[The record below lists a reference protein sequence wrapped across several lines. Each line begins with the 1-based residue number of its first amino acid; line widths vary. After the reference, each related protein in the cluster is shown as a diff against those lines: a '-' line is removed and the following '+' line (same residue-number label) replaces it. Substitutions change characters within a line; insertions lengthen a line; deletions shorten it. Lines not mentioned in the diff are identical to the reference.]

1 MSVIPQTN
9 DLRISV
15 HDMQFQSMI
24 FMFTME
30 NTEGFDQ
37 KTLDKMNAEVKKTMS
52 KHDPKSK
59 NYKKLVEQVEDQVF
73 DKYCSE
79 VFRPSLKL

>member
-1 MSVIPQTN
+1 
-9 DLRISV
+9 
-15 HDMQFQSMI
+15 MI

-59 NYKKLVEQVEDQVF
+59 DYKKICEQVEDQVF

>member
-1 MSVIPQTN
+1 
-9 DLRISV
+9 
-15 HDMQFQSMI
+15 MI
-24 FMFTME
+24 FIFTME

-59 NYKKLVEQVEDQVF
+59 DYTKICEQVEDHIF

-79 VFRPSLKL
+79 IFCPSLKL

>member
-1 MSVIPQTN
+1 
-9 DLRISV
+9 
-15 HDMQFQSMI
+15 MI
-24 FMFTME
+24 FMFTMQ

-37 KTLDKMNAEVKKTMS
+37 VTLDRMNAEVKKLMS

-59 NYKKLVEQVEDQVF
+59 NYKKTYEKVEEQVF
-73 DKYCSE
+73 DRYCTE

>member
-1 MSVIPQTN
+1 
-9 DLRISV
+9 
-15 HDMQFQSMI
+15 
-24 FMFTME
+24 MFTME

-37 KTLDKMNAEVKKTMS
+37 KILDKMNAEVKKILS
-52 KHDPKSK
+52 KYDPKTK
-59 NYKKLVEQVEDQVF
+59 NYKQICEQAEDQVF

>member
-1 MSVIPQTN
+1 
-9 DLRISV
+9 
-15 HDMQFQSMI
+15 MI

-37 KTLDKMNAEVKKTMS
+37 KTLDKMNAEVKKRMS

-59 NYKKLVEQVEDQVF
+59 DYKKLYEQVTGLRQIL
-73 DKYCSE
+73 
-79 VFRPSLKL
+79 FRGIQTLS

>member
-1 MSVIPQTN
+1 
-9 DLRISV
+9 
-15 HDMQFQSMI
+15 
-24 FMFTME
+24 MFTME

-37 KTLDKMNAEVKKTMS
+37 KTLDRMNSEVKKTMS
-52 KHDPKSK
+52 KHDQKSK
-59 NYKKLVEQVEDQVF
+59 DYKKVCEQVEDQVF

>member
-1 MSVIPQTN
+1 
-9 DLRISV
+9 
-15 HDMQFQSMI
+15 MI

-37 KTLDKMNAEVKKTMS
+37 TILDKMNAEVKKTMS

-59 NYKKLVEQVEDQVF
+59 NYTKVCERVEDHIF

-79 VFRPSLKL
+79 IFRPSLKL

>member
-1 MSVIPQTN
+1 
-9 DLRISV
+9 
-15 HDMQFQSMI
+15 MI

-37 KTLDKMNAEVKKTMS
+37 KTLDKMKAEVKKTMN

-59 NYKKLVEQVEDQVF
+59 DYKKISEQVEDKVF

>member
-1 MSVIPQTN
+1 
-9 DLRISV
+9 
-15 HDMQFQSMI
+15 
-24 FMFTME
+24 MFTME

-59 NYKKLVEQVEDQVF
+59 DYKKICAVR
-73 DKYCSE
+73 SII
-79 VFRPSLKL
+79 

>member
-1 MSVIPQTN
+1 
-9 DLRISV
+9 
-15 HDMQFQSMI
+15 
-24 FMFTME
+24 MFTME

-59 NYKKLVEQVEDQVF
+59 DYKNYSSRLKTKSSTNIVLRYSGPLSNF
-73 DKYCSE
+73 DNLP
-79 VFRPSLKL
+79 FWI

>member
-1 MSVIPQTN
+1 
-9 DLRISV
+9 
-15 HDMQFQSMI
+15 MI

-52 KHDPKSK
+52 KQDPKSK
-59 NYKKLVEQVEDQVF
+59 EYKKICEQVEDQVF
-73 DKYCSE
+73 DKYCTE

>member
-1 MSVIPQTN
+1 
-9 DLRISV
+9 
-15 HDMQFQSMI
+15 
-24 FMFTME
+24 MFTME

-37 KTLDKMNAEVKKTMS
+37 KTLDKMNAEVKKNIS
-52 KHDPKSK
+52 KQDPKSK
-59 NYKKLVEQVEDQVF
+59 DYKKICENVEDQIF

>member
-1 MSVIPQTN
+1 
-9 DLRISV
+9 
-15 HDMQFQSMI
+15 MI

-52 KHDPKSK
+52 KHNPKSK
-59 NYKKLVEQVEDQVF
+59 DYKKLFEQVEDQIFVQI
-73 DKYCSE
+73 
-79 VFRPSLKL
+79 LL

>member
-1 MSVIPQTN
+1 
-9 DLRISV
+9 
-15 HDMQFQSMI
+15 
-24 FMFTME
+24 ME

-37 KTLDKMNAEVKKTMS
+37 KTLDKMNAEVKKNIS
-52 KHDPKSK
+52 KQDPKSK
-59 NYKKLVEQVEDQVF
+59 DYKKICENVEDQIF

>member
-1 MSVIPQTN
+1 
-9 DLRISV
+9 
-15 HDMQFQSMI
+15 MI

-52 KHDPKSK
+52 KHNPKSK
-59 NYKKLVEQVEDQVF
+59 DYKKLFEQVEDQIF